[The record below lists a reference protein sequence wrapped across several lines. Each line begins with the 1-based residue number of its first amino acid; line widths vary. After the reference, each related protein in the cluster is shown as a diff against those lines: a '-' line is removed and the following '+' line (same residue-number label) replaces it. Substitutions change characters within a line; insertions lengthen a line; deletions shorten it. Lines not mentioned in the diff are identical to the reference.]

1 MRIEHNQTEEQS
13 LVKMLKG
20 WKDEINLALCPL
32 LVGAPE
38 TRSYVKIDEAKKT
51 LLNIGRNFGLP
62 EGDYRFLPLKELIY
76 ILRYLK
82 AVINAYIAH
91 YSPVVP
97 NEHDSEEDNVILR
110 RRF

>member
-1 MRIEHNQTEEQS
+1 MRIEHNQTEEQG
-13 LVKMLKG
+13 LVKMLKD

-32 LVGAPE
+32 LVGKAE
-38 TRSYVKIDEAKKT
+38 MRSFLKVDEARKT
-51 LLNIGRNFGLP
+51 LVTIGRNFGLP
-62 EGDYRFLPLKELIY
+62 DGDYRFLPLKELIY
-76 ILRYLK
+76 ILSYLK
-82 AVINAYIAH
+82 AVINAYIKH